1 MKISSILLL
10 GALAVSIAEAIETY
24 REPELP
30 NEWERLHPAQDTTNM
45 VVTLSLRQQNLRQL
59 AQIAHDVSEP
69 THNRYGQHLSMK
81 QVQDLTKPSE
91 KTYIMLNKWFD
102 ESGARISKFEP
113 LQGGVAFVCPAEDV
127 ETC

>member
-1 MKISSILLL
+1 
-10 GALAVSIAEAIETY
+10 
-24 REPELP
+24 
-30 NEWERLHPAQDTTNM
+30 M
-45 VVTLSLRQQNLRQL
+45 VVTLSLRQQNLRRL

-113 LQGGVAFVCPAEDV
+113 LQGGAVLRLTMSVKDIRTLFKTTVTRIKRSGSNDTRLRAE
-127 ETC
+127 T